1 MSTTNLAAAGAQLIL
16 FTTGRGTPFGSP
28 VPTLKIAS
36 NTDVFTRKGRW
47 MDFDAGSLVRDGD
60 MKTLTDNLYAQ
71 TLATAAGAR
80 TCNEKNGCRDMA
92 VFKTGVTL

>member
-1 MSTTNLAAAGAQLIL
+1 
-16 FTTGRGTPFGSP
+16 
-28 VPTLKIAS
+28 
-36 NTDVFTRKGRW
+36 